1 MFAARLPSN
10 PSMFDTPLPRR
21 TGPRKAWLE
30 SRTYPGFEDRPSW
43 TDCGRSRGSGRA
55 SSVSPVVGLD
65 GSTPAPCCMHV
76 HALRFFEMRTTIEL
90 TDEQR
95 SRLLELGAKRGLKG
109 FSLLVQEAV
118 DRFLQ
123 QEARREDL
131 KAAALAALGSL
142 DEESARG
149 LEASVRAARSQ
160 WR

>member
-1 MFAARLPSN
+1 MS
-10 PSMFDTPLPRR
+10 
-21 TGPRKAWLE
+21 
-30 SRTYPGFEDRPSW
+30 
-43 TDCGRSRGSGRA
+43 
-55 SSVSPVVGLD
+55 
-65 GSTPAPCCMHV
+65 APCCMHV
-76 HALRFFEMRTTIEL
+76 HALRFFDMRTTIEL

-118 DRFLQ
+118 DRFLE

-142 DEESARG
+142 DEESALG